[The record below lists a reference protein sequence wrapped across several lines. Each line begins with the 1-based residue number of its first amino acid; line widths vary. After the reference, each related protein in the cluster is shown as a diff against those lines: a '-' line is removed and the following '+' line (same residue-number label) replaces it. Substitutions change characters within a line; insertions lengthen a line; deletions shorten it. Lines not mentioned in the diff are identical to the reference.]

1 MDWGKVLFVFFSLM
15 SLTFTL
21 GFVYENNI
29 VILFIAMAINFI
41 ATTLRIGVK
50 NSLSAE
56 LFASSLVADFHLI
69 PAFIFLQVL
78 GDIEM
83 AMALVIGAVVANLFS
98 VILLCIAGAK
108 AKDSG
113 Y

>member
-1 MDWGKVLFVFFSLM
+1 MDWGRVFFVFFSLM

-21 GFVYENNI
+21 GFLYENNV

-50 NSLSAE
+50 NSLAAE
-56 LFASSLVADFHLI
+56 LFASSLVADLHLV
-69 PAFIFLQVL
+69 PAFIFLQVF
-78 GDIEM
+78 GDVRTAI
-83 AMALVIGAVVANLFS
+83 ALAIGAVVANLFS
-98 VILLCIAGAK
+98 SILLCIGGAK
-108 AKDSG
+108 TKESD

>member
-1 MDWGKVLFVFFSLM
+1 MDWGKVFFVFFSLM

-21 GFVYENNI
+21 GFLYESNI
-29 VILFIAMAINFI
+29 IILFIATAINFI

-50 NSLSAE
+50 TSLSAE

-69 PAFIFLQVL
+69 PAFVFLQVF

-83 AMALVIGAVVANLFS
+83 TTALVIGAVVANLFS
-98 VILLCIAGAK
+98 IVLLCIGGAK
-108 AKDSG
+108 NKESD